1 MRLMPLISTVLMF
14 SISGPLF
21 AQEWKR
27 RQPLF
32 RHSGRLQSG
41 PKNPYGEGEDLPSR
55 PKVGNGCGKSN
66 NNNALRTLLRSR
78 CSVRRLAWF
87 G

>member
-14 SISGPLF
+14 PISG
-21 AQEWKR
+21 
-27 RQPLF
+27 QPLF

-55 PKVGNGCGKSN
+55 PKVWQW
-66 NNNALRTLLRSR
+66 LREI
-78 CSVRRLAWF
+78 
-87 G
+87 